1 MKRRLLYHLYEVL
14 HVEYISEVRGWVL
27 RKRMIHLNLCEE
39 ADEKAPGLTP
49 PPLLLPVI
57 L

>member
-49 PPLLLPVI
+49 ALLLPVI